1 LLLSSAGHSSQ
12 RSRLTEERF
21 GRSRYNV
28 RLRTLSSRIKQAAA
42 EKWAGGVIEGLPLV
56 DQISS
61 IGKGVDVVVLGT
73 LYKEM
78 RLKPDILAD
87 MASERVISVRKTIST
102 YVSEDREGEVI
113 FVEDESGRL
122 PLVAEEGCEGL
133 EKL

>member
-1 LLLSSAGHSSQ
+1 M
-12 RSRLTEERF
+12 
-21 GRSRYNV
+21 
-28 RLRTLSSRIKQAAA
+28 
-42 EKWAGGVIEGLPLV
+42 
-56 DQISS
+56 
-61 IGKGVDVVVLGT
+61 VVLGT

-122 PLVAEEGCEGL
+122 PLAAEEGCEGL